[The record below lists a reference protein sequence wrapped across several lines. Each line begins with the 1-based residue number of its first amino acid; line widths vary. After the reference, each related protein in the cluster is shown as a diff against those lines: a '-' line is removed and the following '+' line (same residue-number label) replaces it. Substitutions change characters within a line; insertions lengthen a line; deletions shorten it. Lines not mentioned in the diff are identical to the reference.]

1 MLKTN
6 LNHSIHTVELIRYLS
21 LQAAGQWK
29 QKLYDLTAL
38 YHARAYENDISET
51 IFTPFSYQGV
61 TITLG
66 TVQNHGYLK
75 LGINLNSLLYG
86 CPQRTA
92 LFYPTDAHIAALDCS
107 LRCILQDA
115 QLGPPEAFAFSR
127 VDFSVDT
134 RVRHPLAY
142 IQLAYKTGI
151 PRGYQ
156 PTYCALTTPAAQN
169 RSVTAIPLICAAMT
183 ATEPSPF
190 IPRRI
195 SWSPT
200 GMRPTWTA
208 NRRSAGCALKS
219 NARRGSSG
227 SSFRPSGAVVWPTAR
242 SCCKPSCAAPPL
254 SCEPRSATFS
264 LPAPIT
270 IYPRQCRAYAS
281 RWPADATP
289 TVCAPGLSG
298 PPTCRVLGS
307 PGPRFFGRCPTP
319 SETRCSACSSNP
331 ASTRS
336 PSADG
341 SRAPP
346 CPASGR
352 YSAPKSSRK
361 ISLNKNRKND

>member
-61 TITLG
+61 AITLG

-134 RVRHPLAY
+134 HVRHPLAY

-156 PTYCALTTPAAQN
+156 PTYSRFDNTRRTKQIRYRYSFDLRRNDGNGAVTLYSKAHQLESDRYASDRDREQAVGRLRFEVKCQARQLRKLFPAERGGRLAYRPQLLQTFLRGAATILRTALCDLFPAGAYYHL
-169 RSVTAIPLICAAMT
+169 PEAMQSIREQV
-183 ATEPSPF
+183 AS
-190 IPRRI
+190 RCNADRLC
-195 SWSPT
+195 
-200 GMRPTWTA
+200 TWIVRA
-208 NRRSAGCALKS
+208 SDLQSAWL
-219 NARRGSSG
+219 ARAEV
-227 SSFRPSGAVVWPTAR
+227 FRPLSDSQRNTLLRLQQQSGVNPVTLGRRQPC
-242 SCCKPSCAAPPL
+242 S
-254 SCEPRSATFS
+254 S
-264 LPAPIT
+264 LPGIREIFGAQEFTQNIT
-270 IYPRQCRAYAS
+270 
-281 RWPADATP
+281 
-289 TVCAPGLSG
+289 
-298 PPTCRVLGS
+298 
-307 PGPRFFGRCPTP
+307 
-319 SETRCSACSSNP
+319 E
-331 ASTRS
+331 
-336 PSADG
+336 
-341 SRAPP
+341 
-346 CPASGR
+346 
-352 YSAPKSSRK
+352 RK
-361 ISLNKNRKND
+361 QKK